1 VADQIGVIYC
11 GSCGALNPRTN
22 HYCSACGHQLVD
34 AYHASEGL
42 RVYATPD
49 PGAPLV
55 EILDAGTDLT
65 VVSTDEQLPTDF
77 AKVTLEDGR
86 LGYVHLREVD
96 AAVEGGGYAERR
108 EPVGCISST
117 ALLAIAALLVLSVAL
132 IFLTASRSG
141 DANASLIAVLG
152 CAFVVPFLLVV
163 VGFYFYVR
171 KREDELLEE
180 RDSSVEISDDRVS
193 GEAGS

>member
-1 VADQIGVIYC
+1 
-11 GSCGALNPRTN
+11 
-22 HYCSACGHQLVD
+22 VD

-49 PGAPLV
+49 PSSPLV
-55 EILDAGTDLT
+55 EILDAGSDLT
-65 VVSTDEQLPTDF
+65 VVSTDEQLPADF

-96 AAVEGGGYAERR
+96 SAVEAGADGERR
-108 EPVGCISST
+108 EPVGCVSST
-117 ALLAIAALLVLSVAL
+117 ALLAIMALLVVSVAL

-152 CAFVVPFLLVV
+152 CALVVPFLFVV

-171 KREDELLEE
+171 KREDELLDE
-180 RDSSVEISDDRVS
+180 RDEAAGATADDRLP
-193 GEAGS
+193 GEASD